1 MVARCR
7 AVARARARRPA
18 PIAVAVALVL
28 ALGLGSCAAQG
39 PSQSEDFHGS
49 VVSIASHAAS
59 GDFAAARAALDLL
72 EAEVTEAGADGD
84 LDAARERAIR
94 DAVALVR
101 ADLEAAEAAK
111 ATDAASNPTPSPTP
125 TTEPDDDEPGN
136 SDDKG
141 GDKGKDDDKGKGSGK
156 D

>member
-39 PSQSEDFHGS
+39 PSRSEDFHGS

-101 ADLEAAEAAK
+101 ADLEAAEAAE
-111 ATDAASNPTPSPTP
+111 AASNPTPGPTP
-125 TTEPDDDEPGN
+125 TTEPDDDDEPGN

-141 GDKGKDDDKGKGSGK
+141 GDKGKDDGKGKGSGK